1 MGNLEQGAV
10 KIRPMTR
17 NDIHD
22 ILALDRKLGKADA
35 PLSYKD
41 MVTTDPG
48 GPLDM
53 SFVAEVAGS
62 IVGFAIARLAYV
74 MIPFAELCIIH
85 SILVDPDYQ
94 NRGIGVRLLGK
105 LVEHCQEEG
114 INTIR
119 ALIEEHNDE
128 LTRFFERLGFNRST
142 VINYDKTFNS

>member
-1 MGNLEQGAV
+1 MSNLEQGAV

-17 NDIHD
+17 SDIHD
-22 ILALDRKLGKADA
+22 ILALDRKFGKANT
-35 PLSYKD
+35 PLGYKD

-53 SFVAEVAGS
+53 SFVAEIGGG

-74 MIPFAELCIIH
+74 MIPFTELCIVH

-105 LVEHCQEEG
+105 LVGHCQEEG

-119 ALIEEHNDE
+119 ALVEEQNEE
-128 LTRFFERLGFNRST
+128 LARFFERLGFHRST
-142 VINYDKTFNS
+142 VINYDKTFDD